1 MSKTTNKG
9 ARIRLKTTLDRLILV
24 IPDAQVYKYGKFRE
38 QLEIAE
44 TYGKIPR
51 VIYEIGKRASE
62 YHHIIRI
69 GEGSGAIFIG
79 YKHNSAKENQNTYTM
94 KVELNPSAKSSEK
107 VSAARKV
114 AMQILLE
121 SFATN
126 AKLIKGLDIAFDVP
140 VSNKDIYAVSL
151 TGKER
156 QTFKD
161 TVYYGASGSSG
172 RLKIYDKKKEL
183 EKKQGVE
190 IPEENLTRIEYSIR
204 LKEPVT
210 LQLFSKVEN
219 WKINETYQISKLNL
233 GKTDGNI
240 KAYVLAITSGQ
251 MELKEFTRAA
261 QVKTK
266 KALENMGLLDLDH
279 EYSNARAEITNTIKL
294 LLSQS
299 NNTILHAI

>member
-1 MSKTTNKG
+1 MTNKG
-9 ARIRLKTTLDRLILV
+9 GRIRLKTTLDRLILV
-24 IPDAQVYKYGKFRE
+24 IEDAQIYKYEKLRE

-44 TYGKIPR
+44 TYGRIPR

-69 GEGSGAIFIG
+69 GEGSGAVFIG
-79 YKHNSAKENQNTYTM
+79 YKHNSAKENQNSYKM
-94 KVELNPSAKSSEK
+94 KIELNPSAKLSK
-107 VSAARKV
+107 TVSAARKI
-114 AMQILLE
+114 AMQILIE
-121 SFATN
+121 IFAGNT
-126 AKLIKGLDIAFDVP
+126 KLIKGIDVAFDVP

-161 TVYYGASGSSG
+161 TVYYGSSGSSG

-190 IPEENLTRIEYSIR
+190 IPEENLTRIEYSVR
-204 LKEPVT
+204 LKEPIT

-219 WKINETYQISKLNL
+219 WKINETYQISRLNL
-233 GKTDGNI
+233 DKTEGI
-240 KAYVLAITSGQ
+240 VKSGVICVTSGQ
-251 MELKEFTRAA
+251 MEIKEFSRTY
-261 QVKTK
+261 QQKIK
-266 KALENMGLLDLDH
+266 KALENMGLLNLDH
-279 EYSNARAEITNTIKL
+279 AYSNARNEITDIIQQ

-299 NNTILHAI
+299 DNTILQAI

>member
-1 MSKTTNKG
+1 MTNKG
-9 ARIRLKTTLDRLILV
+9 GKIRLKTTLDRLILV
-24 IPDAQVYKYGKFRE
+24 IPDASIYKYARLRE
-38 QLEIAE
+38 ELEIAE

-79 YKHNSAKENQNTYTM
+79 YKHNSAKENQNTYAM
-94 KVELNPSAKSSEK
+94 KIELNPSSKLSEK
-107 VSAARKV
+107 VAAARKH
-114 AMQILLE
+114 AMEMIAE
-121 SFATN
+121 IFAAN
-126 AKLIKGLDIAFDVP
+126 AKMIKGIDIAFDIP
-140 VSNKDIYAVSL
+140 VSNKGIYAVSL

-183 EKKQGVE
+183 EKKHGVQ
-190 IPEENLTRIEYSIR
+190 IPEEHLTRIEYSVR
-204 LKEPVT
+204 LQEGIT
-210 LQLFSKVEN
+210 LQLFSKVPH
-219 WKINETYQISKLNL
+219 WKINETYQISELNL
-233 GKTDGNI
+233 GKTDGVI
-240 KAYVLAITSGQ
+240 KACVLAVTGGQ
-251 MELKEFTRAA
+251 MEMKELSRTY
-261 QVKTK
+261 QMKTK

-279 EYSNARAEITNTIKL
+279 EYSNARERITNEIKL
-294 LLSQS
+294 LLSQP